1 MRTELLDYGFPSY
14 EENREVYCNNGI
26 SQNDLELYR
35 YWNYGDPDRFTEDAL
50 KNVIEAKEEKTKSGI
65 FLPDTAKEKPQEGV
79 VVAVGAGK
87 VYDNGQRVAPE
98 VKVGDTVMFAKYA
111 GSELE
116 IDGATHLII
125 SERDILAV
133 L

>member
-1 MRTELLDYGFPSY
+1 MLKPLA
-14 EENREVYCNNGI
+14 
-26 SQNDLELYR
+26 
-35 YWNYGDPDRFTEDAL
+35 DRVL
-50 KNVIEAKEEKTKSGI
+50 IRLEAKEEKTKSGI

-87 VYDNGQRVAPE
+87 IYDNGQRVAPE

-133 L
+133 LSSLIYSLYDYKN

>member
-1 MRTELLDYGFPSY
+1 MLKPLA
-14 EENREVYCNNGI
+14 
-26 SQNDLELYR
+26 
-35 YWNYGDPDRFTEDAL
+35 DRVL
-50 KNVIEAKEEKTKSGI
+50 IRLEAKEEKTKS
-65 FLPDTAKEKPQEGV
+65 GV

>member
-1 MRTELLDYGFPSY
+1 
-14 EENREVYCNNGI
+14 
-26 SQNDLELYR
+26 
-35 YWNYGDPDRFTEDAL
+35 
-50 KNVIEAKEEKTKSGI
+50 
-65 FLPDTAKEKPQEGV
+65 

-87 VYDNGQRVAPE
+87 IYDNGQRVAPE

>member
-1 MRTELLDYGFPSY
+1 MLKPLA
-14 EENREVYCNNGI
+14 
-26 SQNDLELYR
+26 
-35 YWNYGDPDRFTEDAL
+35 DRVL
-50 KNVIEAKEEKTKSGI
+50 IRLEAKEEKTKSGI

-79 VVAVGAGK
+79 VVAAGK

>member
-1 MRTELLDYGFPSY
+1 MLKPLA
-14 EENREVYCNNGI
+14 
-26 SQNDLELYR
+26 
-35 YWNYGDPDRFTEDAL
+35 DR
-50 KNVIEAKEEKTKSGI
+50 VIIRLEAKEEKTKSGI

-98 VKVGDTVMFAKYA
+98 VKVGDTVM
-111 GSELE
+111 
-116 IDGATHLII
+116 LII